1 MKGFM
6 EIVKPEYVGVS
17 RISGPIIIVEGVKD
31 VGFDELVEVVTPAGE
46 VRRGR
51 VLDVGRGRAVVQ
63 VFEGTAGLS
72 PSETRVRFLGEPLR
86 VPVSTDM
93 LGRVMNSLGEPID
106 GNPKPFTEDMRDV
119 NGSPLNPV
127 AREYPRDFIQTGI
140 SVIDGMCSLVR
151 GQKLPI
157 FSASGLPHNM
167 LAAQIVRQAE
177 IAAGE
182 EFYIVFAAMGIKH
195 DEASFFRRSF
205 ERGGAI
211 KRVAMFINLAE
222 DPTMERIITPRTAL
236 TLAEYLAFEQ
246 EAHVLVILTDMTSY
260 CEALREVS
268 ASLEEVP
275 SRKGYPGYMYSDLAS
290 IYERAGRIHN
300 RNGSITQ
307 MPILTMPNDDIT
319 HPIPDLTGYITE
331 GQIVLDR
338 EIHNKGIYPPVNVL
352 VSLSRLMKDGIGK
365 GRTREDH
372 ADVSSQLY
380 AAYAHSN
387 EIRSLASI
395 IGEEALSQRDRAY
408 LRFADEFEMKF
419 INQGKEENRTI
430 EETLNIAWELLSM
443 LPEEELTRIHREYLD
458 KYLKKTVR

>member
-1 MKGFM
+1 M
-6 EIVKPEYVGVS
+6 EIKPEYVGVS
-17 RISGPIIIVEGVKD
+17 RISGPIIVVEGVTE
-31 VGFDELVEVVTPAGE
+31 VGFDEMVEIVTPSGE

-51 VLDVGRGRAVVQ
+51 VLEVGRGKAIVQ
-63 VFEGTAGLS
+63 VFEGTTGLS
-72 PSETRVRFLGEPLR
+72 LSETRVRFLGEPLK
-86 VPVSTDM
+86 VPVSTEM
-93 LGRVMNSLGEPID
+93 LGRVMNSLAEPID
-106 GNPKPFTEDMRDV
+106 GNPKPFAEEIRDV
-119 NGSPLNPV
+119 NGSPLNPT

-157 FSASGLPHNM
+157 FSASGLPHNV
-167 LAAQIVRQAE
+167 LAAQIARQAE
-177 IAAGE
+177 IASGE
-182 EFYIVFAAMGIKH
+182 DFYIVFAAMGIKH
-195 DEASFFRRSF
+195 DEAAFFRRSF

-222 DPTMERIITPRTAL
+222 DPTIERIITPRTAL

-246 EAHVLVILTDMTSY
+246 ETHVLVILTDMTSY

-268 ASLEEVP
+268 ASMEEVP

-290 IYERAGRIHN
+290 IYERAGRIQGK
-300 RNGSITQ
+300 NGSLTQ

-338 EIHNKGIYPPVNVL
+338 DLYNRGIYPPINVL

-365 GRTREDH
+365 GKTREDH

-380 AAYAHSN
+380 AAYAQCN

-408 LRFADEFEMKF
+408 LRFGDEFETRF
-419 INQGKEENRTI
+419 INQGAEENRNI
-430 EETLNIAWELLSM
+430 EKTLEIAWDLLSM
-443 LPEEELTRIHREYLD
+443 LPREELTRIHREYLD
-458 KYLKKTVR
+458 RYLKKTVTDRNV